1 MNNRRY
7 EKIKEL
13 VKVAREELMDS
24 LKMTESMVDR
34 TLKVAIKESKGDYVA
49 PEDFDFFMDM
59 TNSLEDY
66 ILISTIAEE
75 IVNFM
80 DGGELPEEA

>member
-13 VKVAREELMDS
+13 VKVAREELIDS
-24 LKMTESMVDR
+24 LEMTESMVDR

-49 PEDFDFFMDM
+49 PEDFDFFMGM

-80 DGGELPEEA
+80 EGGPLPEEA